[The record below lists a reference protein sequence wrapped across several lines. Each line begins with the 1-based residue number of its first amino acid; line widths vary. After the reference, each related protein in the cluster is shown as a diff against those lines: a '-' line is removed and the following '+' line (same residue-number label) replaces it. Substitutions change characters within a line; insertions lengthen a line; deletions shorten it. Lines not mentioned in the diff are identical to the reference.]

1 VAIQWLNMIQK
12 LTKRLFDIAVSGWL
26 LATFW
31 WLFAGVALLVYLK
44 LGSPIFFRQTR
55 IGKGEKEFQVLK
67 FRSMLSGDAPDAQR
81 LTPFGQF
88 LRASSLDELPQ
99 LWNIFMGDM
108 SLVGP
113 RPLLPRYLPFYRDEE
128 KIRHTMRPGVTGLAQ
143 VSGRNGLSWDAR
155 LALDV
160 QYVKTFSLWQ
170 DVQILWRTVL
180 VVLQREGISAQGQA
194 TMHAL
199 DEERRIP

>member
-1 VAIQWLNMIQK
+1 MAIQWLNMIQK